1 VEYLTVAVPK
11 GNLFDESLKLLE
23 YIGFPANQLKDENRK
38 LIFTDTRAKMKVVV
52 TRNFDVPVYVEH
64 GAADFGIVGKDVIA
78 EMKPDVMELLD
89 LKYGRCTLCL
99 AGRGK
104 EDPKFLNNVRVATK
118 YPNLASHFLSKEG
131 IRARIIKLHGNI
143 ELAPLL
149 GLSTYIVDLVAT
161 GRTLKENN
169 LSIIKPFFSSSAR
182 LIANP
187 FSWKLKRDSMLEFF
201 EKARIYV
208 EERSGSNA
216 SGSHGR

>member
-1 VEYLTVAVPK
+1 MEYLTIAVPK
-11 GNLFDESLKLLE
+11 GNLLEESLKLLE
-23 YIGFPANQLKDENRK
+23 YIGFQTNQLKGESRK
-38 LIFTDTRAKMKVVV
+38 LIFTDTRTKIKVVV

-64 GAADFGIVGKDVIA
+64 GACDLGIVGKDIIA

-89 LKYGRCTLCL
+89 LKYGRCFLCL
-99 AGRGK
+99 AGREK
-104 EDPKFLNNVRVATK
+104 DDPKFSNNVRVATK
-118 YPNLASHFLSKEG
+118 YPNLASYFLSKEG

-187 FSWKLKRDSMLEFF
+187 FSWKLKRESMLEFF
-201 EKARIYV
+201 EKARIFV
-208 EERSGSNA
+208 DERS
-216 SGSHGR
+216 R